1 MTRSLHGRLL
11 VSATVVLAAFLGLT
25 GFALD
30 RAFRTSAESNV
41 EENLQAQLFG
51 LLAAADLDASGNM
64 VIAEPLPEPRFATPD
79 SDLYARVSDA
89 AGEVIWRSESF
100 LGVDIPT
107 PAATVAG
114 TRSFNRVTQSGD
126 AHYVLNYGAAW
137 EDDDHATRTFTFTVA
152 ENLSSFKREV
162 NHFRRSLAISLAAVT
177 MVLLLV
183 QAIILRWGLTPL
195 RKVADEITE
204 MESGRRESLSSDY
217 PEEISSLTHNINT
230 FIKNERNHLQRYRNT
245 LGDLAHSLKTPM
257 AVLRGIVDADT
268 QSNASNKEAREQID
282 RMNNIVEYQLHKAA
296 TAGHITLSAPVDV
309 QDNVRKVI
317 QSLQKVYSGKSVAN
331 KIDVSDKLEF
341 YGEEGDLLE
350 ILGNLSDNAFKWCRS
365 RVDLTARALAKTG
378 SARNGVHF
386 RIEDDGPG
394 IPEDMQQLVTQR
406 GVRSDGLQGGQGIG
420 LAVVRDIVQ
429 SYGGELNVSTS
440 DLGGARIDITI
451 NS

>member
-1 MTRSLHGRLL
+1 VTRSLHGRLL

-51 LLAAADLDASGNM
+51 LLAAADLDGEGSM
-64 VIAEPLPEPRFATPD
+64 VIAEPLPEPRFASPD
-79 SDLYARVSDA
+79 SDLYARVTNDE
-89 AGEVIWRSESF
+89 GEVVWRSESF
-100 LGVDIPT
+100 LGVDIPI
-107 PAATVAG
+107 PQASVAG
-114 TRSFNRVTQSGD
+114 ARIFQRVNQNKD
-126 AHYVLNYGAAW
+126 AHYVLNYDAAW
-137 EDDDHATRTFTFTVA
+137 EDDEHITRTFTFTVA
-152 ENLSSFKREV
+152 ENLSRFKREV

-183 QAIILRWGLTPL
+183 QAVILRWGLTPL
-195 RKVADEITE
+195 RKVSDEITE

-217 PEEISSLTHNINT
+217 PEEISSLTHNINA

-257 AVLRGIVDADT
+257 AVLRGTLDSGVHNPKSI
-268 QSNASNKEAREQID
+268 QEAREQID

-309 QDNVRKVI
+309 RDSVRKVI
-317 QSLQKVYSGKSVAN
+317 QSLQKVYLDKSVAN
-331 KIDVSDKLEF
+331 KIDVEGELDF
-341 YGEEGDLLE
+341 YGEEGDLFE

-365 RVDLTARALAKTG
+365 RVNLTARALTKSG

-394 IPEDMQQLVTQR
+394 IPADMQQLVTQR

-420 LAVVRDIVQ
+420 LAVVRDIVE
-429 SYGGELNVSTS
+429 SYGGELKVSTS
-440 DLGGARIDITI
+440 DLGGAQIDIHI